1 MPTRVEVELQCS
13 GCDGTWVLLVGTG
26 STAACSKCG
35 TSLEPVTTEA
45 LLGRR
50 MLERCVACGEHR
62 IYRQKDFN
70 RRAGLVVV
78 IAGMALSLAVLS
90 FSPMGAYG
98 VLFGMAIF
106 DGILYRKLPE
116 VAICYRCKAKH
127 RGWSG
132 DSRLEPFDLLT
143 ADLIDQQVRESA
155 QGRA

>member
-1 MPTRVEVELQCS
+1 
-13 GCDGTWVLLVGTG
+13 
-26 STAACSKCG
+26 
-35 TSLEPVTTEA
+35 
-45 LLGRR
+45 

-78 IAGMALSLAVLS
+78 IAGMAISLAVLP

-106 DGILYRKLPE
+106 DGILYWRLPE

-143 ADLIDQQVRESA
+143 ADLIDQQVRDSA
-155 QGRA
+155 DRA